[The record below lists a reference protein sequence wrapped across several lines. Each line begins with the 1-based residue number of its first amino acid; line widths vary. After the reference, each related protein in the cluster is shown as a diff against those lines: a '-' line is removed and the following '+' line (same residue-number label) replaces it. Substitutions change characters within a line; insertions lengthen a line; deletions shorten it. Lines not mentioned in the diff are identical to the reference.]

1 MSIAK
6 IATAL
11 TTRRRLHNVINAP
24 RAIPPDVVD
33 ALTLPL
39 LSAET
44 DCCSFLAMVQMVG
57 DGLVTLDRERWN

>member
-1 MSIAK
+1 MNIRRLADSIT
-6 IATAL
+6 IS
-11 TTRRRLHNVINAP
+11 RRLHNVINAP
-24 RAIPPDVVD
+24 RAIPCVD
-33 ALTLPL
+33 TLLPL